1 MIHTD
6 RHPIKR
12 GRLAAVLLAAAAG
25 VAVFGGCRPSGGNEN
40 GFSLENAP
48 AQIAAATQHAHHCDD
63 RAPVPTPQA
72 VPPPRVEL
80 FEERGNSLSYEEFIQ
95 EQVDLFDELAN
106 TACGISSDGNE
117 NADGNPNGNDNQN
130 DNG

>member
-6 RHPIKR
+6 PHPVKR
-12 GRLAAVLLAAAAG
+12 GRLAAVLLAAAAS
-25 VAVFGGCRPSGGNEN
+25 VAVFGGCSPSGGGNEN
-40 GFSLENAP
+40 GFSLEDA
-48 AQIAAATQHAHHCDD
+48 ASQIAAAIQQANECGDPN
-63 RAPVPTPQA
+63 PVLTPEQVTA
-72 VPPPRVEL
+72 ALQDQFEASDGL
-80 FEERGNSLSYEEFIQ
+80 LAFEEFVQ

-117 NADGNPNGNDNQN
+117 NADDNQN

>member
-12 GRLAAVLLAAAAG
+12 GRLAAVLLAAAAD
-25 VAVFGGCRPSGGNEN
+25 VAVFGGCSPSGGNEN
-40 GFSLENAP
+40 GFSLENAA
-48 AQIAAATQHAHHCDD
+48 AQIAAATQQASECDD
-63 RAPVPTPQA
+63 LTPVLTA
-72 VPPPRVEL
+72 EDVTAALLEL
-80 FEERGNSLSYEEFIQ
+80 FEERGNSLSYEEFVQ

-117 NADGNPNGNDNQN
+117 NADDNPNGNDNQN

>member
-6 RHPIKR
+6 PHPGKR
-12 GRLAAVLLAAAAG
+12 GRLAVVLLAAAAG
-25 VAVFGGCRPSGGNEN
+25 VVAMGGCSPSGGGDEN
-40 GFSLENAP
+40 DFSLEDAA
-48 AQIAAATQHAHHCDD
+48 AQIAAAIQQANECGDPN
-63 RAPVPTPQA
+63 PVLTAEQVTAALQA
-72 VPPPRVEL
+72 Q
-80 FEERGNSLSYEEFIQ
+80 FEASDGALEFEAFVQ

-117 NADGNPNGNDNQN
+117 NQNTNDSQN